1 MSDIALS
8 LGEQPIS
15 NRLPRAQKRGRAV
28 EAAPY
33 PLEIVV
39 CETCGLPQ
47 LAHELA
53 AEEHYHDD
61 YTYVSGASSTWVDH
75 CREYADQLIEQLGLG
90 PEDLVVE
97 AGSNDGTLLK
107 FFAERG
113 IQVLG
118 IEPSGNVAAL
128 ARLNGVPTLTAFFN
142 EETAENVAEAYG
154 RPKLFIGNNVL
165 AHVPDTNGFLQA
177 ARDLITAD
185 GVLCFEF
192 PHFTR
197 ILTHR
202 YFDTIYHEHYCYLG
216 VGPLAKWARTHR
228 MNVADAQPQ
237 PTHGGSLRLFME
249 KQGQTD
255 GTAQARIDACL
266 TEEAALAG
274 VAPWQD
280 LDRWLDDWRSRFR
293 GTVSELRRTGKSVA
307 AYAAASKATVLSNYL
322 GLTTDDVAWCC
333 DASPLKQGR
342 LIPGVNIPIVPPT
355 ALRDNPP
362 DAVIV
367 FAWNIMDEIADVV
380 AANAVKQ
387 TLLIRPLPEIEVLT
401 TGIDTPMSHSGTCS
415 LSSGMRTV
423 GASTSH

>member
-1 MSDIALS
+1 LSDIALS

-15 NRLPRAQKRGRAV
+15 NRLPRPQKHGRAV
-28 EAAPY
+28 AAAPY
-33 PLEIVV
+33 PLGIVV
-39 CETCGLPQ
+39 CEACGLPQ

-53 AEEHYHDD
+53 AEEHYHDH

-75 CREYADQLIEQLGLG
+75 CREYADQLIEQFDLG
-90 PEDLVVE
+90 PGDLVVE

-107 FFAERG
+107 FFAARG

-118 IEPSGNVAAL
+118 IEPSGNVAAI
-128 ARLNGVPTLTAFFN
+128 ACLNGIPTLTAFFN
-142 EETAENVAEAYG
+142 EETAQRVAAGRG

-177 ARDLITAD
+177 ARDLIAD
-185 GVLCFEF
+185 DGALCFEF
-192 PHFTR
+192 PQFTR

-216 VGPLAKWARTHR
+216 VGPLAKWSGLND
-228 MNVADAQPQ
+228 MIVADAQPQ
-237 PTHGGSLRLFME
+237 PTHGGSLRLFMQ
-249 KQGQTD
+249 KQGRTPD
-255 GTAQARIDACL
+255 GPAQARIDQCL
-266 TEEAALAG
+266 IEEKELAG
-274 VAPWQD
+274 VAPWKE

-322 GLTTDDVAWCC
+322 GLTAKDVDWCC

-342 LIPGVNIPIVPPT
+342 LIPGSNIPIVPPT
-355 ALRDNPP
+355 ALRDTPP
-362 DAVIV
+362 DALIV

-387 TLLIRPLPEIEVLT
+387 TLLIRPLPEIELRT
-401 TGIDTPMSHSGTCS
+401 TGG
-415 LSSGMRTV
+415 
-423 GASTSH
+423 

>member
-1 MSDIALS
+1 VPGVNRIKVCRLCGGALSDIASS

-15 NRLPRAQKRGRAV
+15 NRLPRARKRGRAV
-28 EAAPY
+28 AAAPY

-39 CETCGLPQ
+39 CELCGLPQ

-53 AEEHYHDD
+53 AEEHYHDQ
-61 YTYVSGASSTWVDH
+61 YTYVSGASSTWIDH
-75 CREYADQLIEQLGLG
+75 CREYADQLIQQFRLG

-107 FFAERG
+107 FFAARG
-113 IQVLG
+113 IRVLG
-118 IEPSGNVAAL
+118 IEPSGNVAAI
-128 ARLNGVPTLTAFFN
+128 ARLNAVPTLTAFFN
-142 EETAENVAEAYG
+142 EETARKVAECHG

-177 ARDLITAD
+177 AGELILED
-185 GVLCFEF
+185 GALCFEF
-192 PHFTR
+192 PTFTR

-216 VGPLAKWARTHR
+216 VGPLAKWALTHG
-228 MNVADAQPQ
+228 MIVADAQLQ

-249 KQGQTD
+249 RQGRTPD
-255 GTAQARIDACL
+255 AAAQARMNEYL

-274 VAPWQD
+274 VAPWQE

-322 GLTTDDVAWCC
+322 GLTAADVDWCC

-342 LIPGVNIPIVPPT
+342 LIPGSNIPIVAPA
-355 ALRDNPP
+355 ALRDTPP
-362 DAVIV
+362 DAIIV
-367 FAWNIMDEIADVV
+367 FAWNIMDEIADLV
-380 AANAVKQ
+380 AANVVKQ
-387 TLLIRPLPEIEVLT
+387 TLLIRPLPEIEVRT
-401 TGIDTPMSHSGTCS
+401 TGRG
-415 LSSGMRTV
+415 
-423 GASTSH
+423 

>member
-1 MSDIALS
+1 MPGVNRIEACRLCGGALSDIALS

-15 NRLPRAQKRGRAV
+15 NRLPRARKRGRAV
-28 EAAPY
+28 AAVPY
-33 PLEIVV
+33 PLGIVV
-39 CETCGLPQ
+39 CESCGLPQ

-53 AEEHYHDD
+53 AEEHYHDQ

-75 CREYADQLIEQLGLG
+75 CGEYADQLIEQFGLG

-107 FFAERG
+107 FFAARG
-113 IQVLG
+113 IRVLG
-118 IEPSGNVAAL
+118 IEPSGNVAAI
-128 ARLNGVPTLTAFFN
+128 ARLNSVPTLTAFFN
-142 EETAENVAEAYG
+142 EETARKVAECHG

-177 ARDLITAD
+177 ARELIAD
-185 GVLCFEF
+185 DGALCFEF
-192 PHFTR
+192 PTFTR

-216 VGPLAKWARTHR
+216 VGPLAKWAQTHG
-228 MNVADAQPQ
+228 MIVADAQLQ

-249 KQGQTD
+249 RQGRTSD
-255 GTAQARIDACL
+255 AAAQARLEECL
-266 TEEAALAG
+266 AEEAGLAG
-274 VAPWQD
+274 VAPWQE
-280 LDRWLDDWRSRFR
+280 LDRWLGEWRSRFR

-322 GLTTDDVAWCC
+322 GLTAEDVDWCC

-342 LIPGVNIPIVPPT
+342 LIPGSNIPIVAPV

-380 AANAVKQ
+380 AANVVKQ
-387 TLLIRPLPEIEVLT
+387 TLLIRPLPEIEVRT
-401 TGIDTPMSHSGTCS
+401 AGIG
-415 LSSGMRTV
+415 
-423 GASTSH
+423 

>member
-1 MSDIALS
+1 MSRVNRIQACRLCGGTLSGIALS

-15 NRLPRAQKRGRAV
+15 NRLPRLRAQGRVAA
-28 EAAPY
+28 AAPY
-33 PLEIVV
+33 PLGIVV
-39 CETCGLPQ
+39 CDGCGLPQ
-47 LAHELA
+47 LAHNLA
-53 AEEHYHDD
+53 AEENFHDD

-75 CREYADQLIEQLGLG
+75 CREYADQLIDQFGLG
-90 PEDLVVE
+90 PGDLVVE

-107 FFAERG
+107 FFAARG
-113 IQVLG
+113 VKVLG
-118 IEPSGNVAAL
+118 IEPSGNVAAI
-128 ARLNGVPTLTAFFN
+128 ARLNGVETLTAFFN
-142 EETAENVAEAYG
+142 EETARSVVASHG

-165 AHVPDTNGFLQA
+165 AHVPDTNGFLKG
-177 ARDLITAD
+177 ARDLIAD
-185 GVLCFEF
+185 DGALCFEF

-216 VGPLAKWARTHR
+216 VGPLAKWAQTHD
-228 MNVADAQPQ
+228 MMVADAQPQ
-237 PTHGGSLRLFME
+237 STHGGSLRLFME
-249 KQGQTD
+249 KQGRTPD
-255 GTAQARIDACL
+255 ASAQARIDECL
-266 TEEAALAG
+266 AEEAALAG
-274 VAPWQD
+274 VAPWEE

-322 GLTTDDVAWCC
+322 GLTGDDIVWCC

-342 LIPGVNIPIVPPT
+342 LIPGANIPIVPPT
-355 ALRDNPP
+355 ALRENPP

-387 TLLIRPLPEIEVLT
+387 TLLIRPLPEIEVRT
-401 TGIDTPMSHSGTCS
+401 AGIG
-415 LSSGMRTV
+415 
-423 GASTSH
+423 